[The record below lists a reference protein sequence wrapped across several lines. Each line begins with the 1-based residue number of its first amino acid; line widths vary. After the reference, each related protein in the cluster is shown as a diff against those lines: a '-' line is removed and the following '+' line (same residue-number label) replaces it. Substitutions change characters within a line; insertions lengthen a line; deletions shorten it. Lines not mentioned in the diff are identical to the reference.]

1 VILFKKLI
9 LLRVECKDD
18 IKNSLMGMIEMVTF
32 FRGERREA
40 RGERREARGERREAR
55 GERREA
61 RGERREALGKTMGK
75 TR

>member
-18 IKNSLMGMIEMVTF
+18 IKNSLMGMIEMV
-32 FRGERREA
+32 
-40 RGERREARGERREAR
+40 GERREARGERREAR